1 MEMSKNNLKKGFY
14 NHPQYD
20 AALSLKHFLI
30 IEKAGKQCLLLRY
43 VNDSQHIVKSAE
55 FILTQKNS
63 SGRIIGKSRL
73 KYRNMNLL
81 PGDTYTP
88 SKGTVI
94 SKDCADF
101 TVKLVRFVSGEYK
114 YTFKKAK
121 EIANYDIMGYET
133 DYFDDKIHTSAAV
146 SYDNAFTKKL
156 YRRIAWITVAAA
168 AVAFGI
174 VLMYS
179 FGMFSSFGVFDTFM
193 PPAEG
198 FMPGRLT

>member
-1 MEMSKNNLKKGFY
+1 MEMSKNSLKKGFY

-30 IEKAGKQCLLLRY
+30 IEKAGKQCLLLRF

-55 FILTQKNS
+55 FILTQKS
-63 SGRIIGKSRL
+63 STGRIIGKSRL
-73 KYRNMNLL
+73 RYKNMNLY

-88 SKGTVI
+88 SNGTVI
-94 SKDCADF
+94 SKDCSDF
-101 TVKLVRFVSGEYK
+101 TVTLVRFVSGEYK

-121 EIANYDIMGYET
+121 EIANYDIMGYEN
-133 DYFDDKIHTSAAV
+133 DDFDDKIHTTASV
-146 SYDNAFTKKL
+146 SYDNAFSKKL

-168 AVAFGI
+168 VVAFGI

-179 FGMFSSFGVFDTFM
+179 FGMFSSFGVFDSFL
-193 PPAEG
+193 PPTDG
-198 FMPGRLT
+198 LM